1 MECEHR
7 EKLKWKDDQLLRELG
22 QLEINIQDKIWRLF
36 TNMPMISR
44 KKPQYGRKIFTKL
57 IRSIEEV
64 IYNPSSSRNVGKN
77 RHIKKYGA

>member
-36 TNMPMISR
+36 TNMPIS
-44 KKPQYGRKIFTKL
+44 
-57 IRSIEEV
+57 S
-64 IYNPSSSRNVGKN
+64 
-77 RHIKKYGA
+77 IKKKSIWEENIHKADKIHIRGAL